1 MKHIYQ
7 ALRAAQDQVPALEK
21 DGFADFGSG
30 YSYITAAGAVRAIR
44 PVLAGCGLL
53 AVSTGHEVVEV
64 AGAQVSRLHL
74 LLAHPDSGEELR
86 ASFDLPIAPGR
97 GRDASK
103 AAQASITSG
112 LARWLRGL
120 VLAVAADDEEIDSAR
135 PTSVKVE
142 PAPAPAAPAPAPKKA
157 PAPAGHAERMARLVG
172 LCACNEDAV
181 AMWATRK
188 KTTAGTSAAQL
199 GTMESLIEHGLEEE
213 AANRLEEDLGRAS
226 AKGLE
231 PGAFGA
237 QVIIPWAEDQIPY

>member
-1 MKHIYQ
+1 LKHIYQ

-53 AVSTGHEVVEV
+53 ALSTGHEVVEV
-64 AGAQVSRLHL
+64 AGSQVSRLHV
-74 LLAHPDSGEELR
+74 LLAHPESGEELR
-86 ASFDLPIAPGR
+86 ASFDLPIAPTR

-103 AAQASITSG
+103 SAQASITSG

-135 PTSVKVE
+135 PSAVRAE
-142 PAPAPAAPAPAPKKA
+142 PAPAPKP
-157 PAPAGHAERMARLVG
+157 PAGHAERLARLVA
-172 LCACNEDAV
+172 LCACNEDAA
-181 AMWATRK
+181 AMWATRE
-188 KTTAGTSAAQL
+188 KTAAGTSAAQL
-199 GTMESLIEHGLEEE
+199 GTMETLIERGLEEQ
-213 AANRLEEDLGRAS
+213 AANRLEEDLGKAS
-226 AKGLE
+226 AKGLSA
-231 PGAFGA
+231 GAFGA